1 MKTLLIIFILG
12 ISTSTIFGQKTNLFE
27 RDVNQGLFFKD
38 FKESKES
45 DLTYLPELEFNN
57 PVELNYVKFHSEIT
71 VFTPKGIHPFV
82 IYPFDPKVQGY
93 LRVFYPR

>member
-12 ISTSTIFGQKTNLFE
+12 ISTSTVFGQKKNLFKPE
-27 RDVNQGLFFKD
+27 VNQGLFFKD

-45 DLTYLPELEFNN
+45 DLTDLPELEFKN
-57 PVELNYVKFHSEIT
+57 PEELNYIKFHSEIT
-71 VFTPKGIHPFV
+71 VFTLEGIHPFI